1 MNLLVKQISDS
12 HFVVLCCFFKVDI
25 MSLTP
30 TTKIPLGFTLPEFNL
45 PDSITNHMVSSKD
58 IVGKRGTLVMFICN
72 HCPYVLHVIHELVKI
87 GYDYMPQGIGVVAI
101 SSNDII
107 THPEDSPIRMK
118 EMALSLKF
126 PFPYL
131 YDETQE
137 VAKAYD
143 AACTPDFNLF
153 DFDGK
158 CVYRGQLDGS
168 RPSNNIRVNGKD
180 IRAAL
185 DLVVEGK
192 EVPEDQIPSV
202 GCNIKW
208 KK

>member
-1 MNLLVKQISDS
+1 
-12 HFVVLCCFFKVDI
+12 

-30 TTKIPLGFTLPEFNL
+30 TKPIKLGFEIPKFKLR
-45 PDSITNHMVSSKD
+45 DAITNHDISSQD
-58 IVGKRGTLVMFICN
+58 IIGEKGTLVMFICN

-101 SSNDII
+101 NSNDVINYPDD
-107 THPEDSPIRMK
+107 HPDRMK
-118 EMALSLKF
+118 ELALSLKF
-126 PFPYL
+126 PYPYL
-131 YDETQE
+131 FDESQE

-153 DFDGK
+153 DADGK

-168 RPSNNIRVNGKD
+168 RPGNSIPVNGKD
-180 IRAAL
+180 LREAL
-185 DLVVEGK
+185 DLVVAGK
-192 EVPEDQIPSV
+192 EVPLKQQPST